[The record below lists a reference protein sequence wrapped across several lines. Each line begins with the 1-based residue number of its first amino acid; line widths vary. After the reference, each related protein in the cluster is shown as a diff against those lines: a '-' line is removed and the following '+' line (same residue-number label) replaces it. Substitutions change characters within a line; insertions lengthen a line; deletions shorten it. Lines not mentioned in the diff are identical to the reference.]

1 MKLYEQ
7 WLSDKISQNLDVNKL
22 TAMKMSLQNRANL
35 IRRKMAGKVK
45 ISQHVSHELNVIQ
58 AKINKIDRILS
69 KYTQNRY
76 L

>member
-35 IRRKMAGKVK
+35 IRSRK
-45 ISQHVSHELNVIQ
+45 S
-58 AKINKIDRILS
+58 
-69 KYTQNRY
+69 
-76 L
+76 